1 MDQDLI
7 VTNLKRLRSL
17 KGWTQEELAGRAGLS
32 RAGYRK
38 IETGKTVPRSST
50 LEALAEALEVA
61 LRDLLT
67 PVPVL
72 RHVRF
77 RSFKR
82 LRTREGI
89 LADVGRWLS
98 DFNELE
104 EILEDRKPYTLA
116 DLEPPRRKGKGVS
129 GDAVKALAVEVRE
142 CFELRPGELVRDVC
156 GLLEAH
162 GIKVLPL
169 VVASDAFFG
178 LSIAAQDGG
187 PAVVVNTW
195 ERISVERWIFSAVH
209 ELGHLVLHAPT
220 YRIDRSEEEKDQEKE
235 ANLFAGHFLMPEEV
249 FWKEWT
255 EARGLPFLDRVLKV
269 KRIFQVS
276 YKTVLYRL
284 SEAGKLDINVWQRF
298 QNEYRA
304 RHGRTLMKEDEPDAL
319 AADAFKASF
328 PEASRARE
336 PEVLSGADFV
346 EDRLSRLVRQA
357 IEAGAISLGRA
368 AEVLRLS
375 LPEMRTLA
383 GAWVE

>member
-1 MDQDLI
+1 MDPELI
-7 VTNLKRLRSL
+7 ATNLKRLRSV
-17 KGWTQEELAGRAGLS
+17 KGWTQEELAERAGLS
-32 RAGYRK
+32 RAGYRN

-61 LRDLLT
+61 LRELLT

-89 LADVGRWLS
+89 LADVGRWLW

-104 EILEDRKPYTLA
+104 EVLADRRPYTLA
-116 DLEPPRRKGKGVS
+116 DLEPPRPKRKRVAADS
-129 GDAVKALAVEVRE
+129 VIQLAAEVRE
-142 CFELRPGELVRDVC
+142 RFGLRPGELVRDIC
-156 GLLEAH
+156 GLLETN

-178 LSIAAQDGG
+178 LSVAPEDGG

-209 ELGHLVLHAPT
+209 ELGHLVLHAPA
-220 YRIDRSEEEKDQEKE
+220 YQIDNFEEEKDPEKE

-249 FWKEWT
+249 FRGEWT
-255 EARGLPFLDRVLKV
+255 DARGLPFVDRVLKV

-284 SEAGKLDINVWQRF
+284 SEAGTHETNVWQRF

-304 RHGRTLMKEDEPDAL
+304 RHGRTLMKEDEPEAL
-319 AADAFKASF
+319 AADAFQASF
-328 PEASRARE
+328 PEASKARE
-336 PEVLSGADFV
+336 PEDLSRADFV

-357 IEAGAISLGRA
+357 VEGGAISLGRA
-368 AEVLRLS
+368 GEVLRLS
-375 LPEMRTLA
+375 LPEMRALA